1 MEITPYEIN
10 LIEVVQKV
18 IFFEH
23 ALIDKTKKLPPL
35 HAKDESLTSAV
46 PPLLMIHHPT
56 RCPVT
61 GALSGFAAGRSGI
74 GFEEARVANSYSQGI
89 CSLGAAFISYWSRHH
104 VLLLGYHAIPG
115 FAKEK
120 DEEEQN
126 NPSSPIRFTLHF
138 GTVPGHACL
147 PLSACTLARLEEGQY
162 DEGN

>member
-74 GFEEARVANSYSQGI
+74 GFEEVRLQI
-89 CSLGAAFISYWSRHH
+89 LT
-104 VLLLGYHAIPG
+104 
-115 FAKEK
+115 AKESALWG
-120 DEEEQN
+120 
-126 NPSSPIRFTLHF
+126 PLSSPTGPVITFY
-138 GTVPGHACL
+138 C
-147 PLSACTLARLEEGQY
+147 
-162 DEGN
+162 